1 MRNKLIGTICLAL
14 GIIVIVTTSTSF
26 AYFAA
31 SVENDEDILGST
43 KEISVNLELEEI
55 YKSEQLIPL
64 EDSKITTAISHNCVD
79 SKGYQVCSLYKIT
92 LTNAGE
98 PLVLNGYITS
108 SETTNYTT
116 DHLKGQLFST
126 DLTTSISTVT
136 TLTNTTGKQYFKID
150 ETNLYSIEIQNTST
164 MYLVIWLTETGTYQN
179 EDYDK
184 DYVGRIA
191 FESIGGG
198 EVTSTFTA

>member
-31 SVENDEDILGST
+31 SVENNEDILGST

-108 SETTNYTT
+108 SEATNYTT